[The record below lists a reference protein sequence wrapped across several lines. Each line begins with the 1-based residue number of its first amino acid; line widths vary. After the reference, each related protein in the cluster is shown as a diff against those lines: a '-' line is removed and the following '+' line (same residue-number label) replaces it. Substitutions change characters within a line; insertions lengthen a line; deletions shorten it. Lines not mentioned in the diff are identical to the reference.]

1 MANVAQG
8 GAALAVYF
16 KSKNKKTKAI
26 AAPASLSCLLGV
38 TEAAIFGI
46 NLPMIRPFIA
56 AAIGGAVAGGFVVFT
71 NVVMTGIGVTG
82 LPGAAIVTPDKI
94 LLYLLGMLIAFAVA
108 FIATLLLRFQ
118 EPAETGENNG

>member
-1 MANVAQG
+1 
-8 GAALAVYF
+8 
-16 KSKNKKTKAI
+16 
-26 AAPASLSCLLGV
+26 
-38 TEAAIFGI
+38 
-46 NLPMIRPFIA
+46 MIRPFIA